1 MNLGLTCYINSTV
14 QCLAH
19 TYPLTKHFISHHER
33 QSNAGEMT
41 AAFSSLLVEMWNNKN
56 CSVKPDT
63 FKSVLER
70 CSRRFQGCQQED
82 SEEMKTILLDILHEE
97 TNKVVA
103 PTIDENEDAPKDRDE
118 KRDNDSNKEASRRA
132 LEEFKQKNDSPVYD
146 VFMGQIKSEI
156 RCGECGH
163 TSTKFDAS
171 NTLSVPIRWDGENRT
186 SKPLIDCVKE
196 YSKAEQLSGENAW
209 KCPQCK
215 RDVSASKQLQLTH
228 PPPVLLVH
236 LKRFRSEDDY
246 GRREKITD
254 LVDFPLEGLDLSEV
268 MMSDGE
274 QYWKNGEEPVYD
286 CYAVSNHMGQLNA
299 GHYTAFVKDFENGV
313 WNLFDDEFVKQNI
326 PESNVVSDSAYHI
339 FYKRRDAVWSPPIP
353 VGTLDQNE
361 VSDINN
367 HAV

>member
-132 LEEFKQKNDSPVYD
+132 LEEFK
-146 VFMGQIKSEI
+146 
-156 RCGECGH
+156 
-163 TSTKFDAS
+163 
-171 NTLSVPIRWDGENRT
+171 
-186 SKPLIDCVKE
+186 
-196 YSKAEQLSGENAW
+196 
-209 KCPQCK
+209 
-215 RDVSASKQLQLTH
+215 
-228 PPPVLLVH
+228 
-236 LKRFRSEDDY
+236 
-246 GRREKITD
+246 
-254 LVDFPLEGLDLSEV
+254 
-268 MMSDGE
+268 
-274 QYWKNGEEPVYD
+274 
-286 CYAVSNHMGQLNA
+286 
-299 GHYTAFVKDFENGV
+299 
-313 WNLFDDEFVKQNI
+313 
-326 PESNVVSDSAYHI
+326 
-339 FYKRRDAVWSPPIP
+339 
-353 VGTLDQNE
+353 
-361 VSDINN
+361 
-367 HAV
+367 